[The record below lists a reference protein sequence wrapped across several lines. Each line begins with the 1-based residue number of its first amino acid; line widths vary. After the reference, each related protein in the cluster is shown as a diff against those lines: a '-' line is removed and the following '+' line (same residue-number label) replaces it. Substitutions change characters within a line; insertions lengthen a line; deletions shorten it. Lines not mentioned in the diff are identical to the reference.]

1 MPRQWFGLKQ
11 IQRKED
17 DVADGR
23 NDTNRDTSYSDR

>member
-1 MPRQWFGLKQ
+1 MPRQWFGLRQ

-23 NDTNRDTSYSDR
+23 NDTNRNTGYGDG